1 MASTP
6 TSITGHIA
14 HLGFSPYYL
23 KFPKPR
29 SSNGFSARETG
40 ALQGHLAQSSPFE
53 TRILE
58 RQFGQ

>member
-6 TSITGHIA
+6 TSLTSHIA
-14 HLGFSPYYL
+14 HLGFSPYL

-29 SSNGFSARETG
+29 SLNGFSARETG
-40 ALQGHLAQSSPFE
+40 ALQGHLAQSFPFE